1 MFPPSWHLSLTG
13 RKHYALLFAGRMD
26 RIQAE
31 TIHSLLGWLYDKQF
45 HSHEDSPPS
54 SPILQYFHSQILS
67 YCNFVNTV
75 SWQYMSCKIP
85 WRTLSTKFQS
95 YNTSVG
101 LTLLQLLANHENVQ
115 HRQWNR
121 PTKFKLKVNVKTQ
134 IALYRVC
141 DFIMSS
147 VQFMYSGFPIQST
160 SRVSIGWTEVTVSKS
175 WRIYI
180 HNPRLSLYT
189 RNETRVHE
197 FNKEIDLNN
206 SVTISLEKTKSCSYK
221 YSLNNTT
228 QLCPCCLPWI

>member
-1 MFPPSWHLSLTG
+1 MILQRPHLFCNTFIPRYFLIAT
-13 RKHYALLFAGRMD
+13 LWTL
-26 RIQAE
+26 
-31 TIHSLLGWLYDKQF
+31 LLG
-45 HSHEDSPPS
+45 
-54 SPILQYFHSQILS
+54 
-67 YCNFVNTV
+67 NT
-75 SWQYMSCKIP
+75 CH
-85 WRTLSTKFQS
+85 
-95 YNTSVG
+95 
-101 LTLLQLLANHENVQ
+101 A
-115 HRQWNR
+115 
-121 PTKFKLKVNVKTQ
+121 TKFKLKVNVKTQ

-160 SRVSIGWTEVTVSKS
+160 SHVSIGWTELTVSKS

-197 FNKEIDLNN
+197 FNKEINLNN